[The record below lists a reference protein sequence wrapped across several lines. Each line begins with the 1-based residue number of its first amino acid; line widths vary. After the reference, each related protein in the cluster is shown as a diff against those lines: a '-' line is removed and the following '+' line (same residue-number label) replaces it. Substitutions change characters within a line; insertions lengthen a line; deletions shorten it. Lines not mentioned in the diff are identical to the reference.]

1 MKNTHPKRT
10 YIFDYGNRARSV
22 ELKPVA
28 IIAISV
34 TILSG
39 DETIDVY
46 YEDGTVEYFDSSD
59 NRIEDHF
66 DGNYVVMGDKLKEW
80 YRFTKFLGRLDI
92 SYARQEEFTK

>member
-1 MKNTHPKRT
+1 MKNTHPKRAC
-10 YIFDYGNRARSV
+10 IFDCGDRARSV

-39 DETIDVY
+39 DATIDVY

-59 NRIEDHF
+59 NRIENNF
-66 DGNYVVMGDKLKEW
+66 DGNYVVMGDELKKW
-80 YRFTKFLGRLDI
+80 YKCTKFLGRLDI